1 MRAEA
6 IQEAIDAISAVKD
19 PADRVLATTDALR
32 VLHDGTGPLAAL
44 RRAALIEMH
53 DAGMSYRQISAAL
66 KESGTEISFARV
78 GQIISGE
85 PTGVG
90 VPGRKSKK
98 APGADPSQTPAVPAD

>member
-6 IQEAIDAISAVKD
+6 IQADIDAVASVEN
-19 PADRVLATTDALR
+19 PAERVLASTEALR
-32 VLHDGTGPLAAL
+32 VLHNGASPLAAL

-53 DAGMSYRQISAAL
+53 DSGMSYRQISAAL
-66 KESGTEISFARV
+66 KAAGTDLSFARV

-90 VPGRKSKK
+90 VAGRKPKQASTGD
-98 APGADPSQTPAVPAD
+98 ATAS